1 MNKFA
6 ALMPVAAMLAAC
18 GSEPLIPDKS
28 VNISP
33 GFHPPLEAVV
43 GVVLVGVVAYYV
55 IDPLAPNWEVKIN
68 QLDETRVAI
77 NLRKKR
83 FSTGGDGEARE
94 VFRRRAQEIVDDNG
108 LVGYT
113 VVQYSESID
122 SETTF
127 ARRIARGVIV
137 VEKPPAPQTP
147 SS

>member
-6 ALMPVAAMLAAC
+6 ALVPVAAMLAAC
-18 GSEPLIPDKS
+18 GSDPLIPDE
-28 VNISP
+28 NLMLSP
-33 GFHPPLEAVV
+33 GFHPPVEDVV
-43 GVVLVGVVAYYV
+43 GALLVGVVAYYV
-55 IDPLAPNWEVKIN
+55 IDPLAPNWEVKIH

-83 FSTGGDGEARE
+83 FSTGGDGEARD

-108 LVGYT
+108 LAGYT
-113 VVQYSESID
+113 IVQYSESID

-137 VEKPPAPQTP
+137 VQKPQPPAPA
-147 SS
+147 S

>member
-1 MNKFA
+1 MNKIA
-6 ALMPVAAMLAAC
+6 ALVPVAAMLAAC
-18 GSEPLIPDKS
+18 GSEPLIPDEA

-55 IDPLAPNWEVKIN
+55 IDPVAPNWEVKIN

-108 LVGYT
+108 LAGYT
-113 VVQYSESID
+113 IVQYSESID

-137 VEKPPAPQTP
+137 VQKPPTP
-147 SS
+147 TPAS

>member
-6 ALMPVAAMLAAC
+6 ALVPVAAMLAAC
-18 GSEPLIPDKS
+18 GSEPLIPDKA

-43 GVVLVGVVAYYV
+43 GVVLVGVAAYYV

-77 NLRKKR
+77 DLRKKR
-83 FSTGGDGEARE
+83 FSTGGDGEARA
-94 VFRRRAQEIVDDNG
+94 VFLRRAQEIVDDNG
-108 LVGYT
+108 LAGYT
-113 VVQYSESID
+113 VLQYSESID

-127 ARRIARGVIV
+127 ARRIARGVIA
-137 VEKPPAPQTP
+137 VEKLPTPTPA
-147 SS
+147 S

>member
-1 MNKFA
+1 MKKFA
-6 ALMPVAAMLAAC
+6 ALVPVAAMLAAC
-18 GSEPLIPDKS
+18 GSEPLIPDEA

-108 LVGYT
+108 LAGYT
-113 VVQYSESID
+113 IVQYSEGVD

-127 ARRIARGVIV
+127 ARRMARGVIV
-137 VEKPPAPQTP
+137 VQKPPPATP
-147 SS
+147 AS

>member
-6 ALMPVAAMLAAC
+6 ALVPVAAMLAAC
-18 GSEPLIPDKS
+18 GSEPLIPDENLM
-28 VNISP
+28 VSP
-33 GFHPPLEAVV
+33 GFHPPVEDVL
-43 GVVLVGVVAYYV
+43 GVLLIGVVAYYV

-94 VFRRRAQEIVDDNG
+94 VFLRRAQEIVDDNG
-108 LVGYT
+108 LAGYT
-113 VVQYSESID
+113 VVQFSESVD

-137 VEKPPAPQTP
+137 VEKPPAPTP
-147 SS
+147 AS

>member
-6 ALMPVAAMLAAC
+6 ALVPVAAMLAAC
-18 GSEPLIPDKS
+18 GSEPLIPDEA

-68 QLDETRVAI
+68 QLDDTRVAI

-137 VEKPPAPQTP
+137 VEKPPAPQAP

>member
-6 ALMPVAAMLAAC
+6 ALIPVAAMLAAC
-18 GSEPLIPDKS
+18 GSEPLIPDEA

-43 GVVLVGVVAYYV
+43 GAVLVGVVAYYV

-68 QLDETRVAI
+68 QLDESRVAI
-77 NLRKKR
+77 DLRKKR

-108 LVGYT
+108 LAGYT
-113 VVQYSESID
+113 ILQFSESID

-127 ARRIARGVIV
+127 ARRRARGVIAV
-137 VEKPPAPQTP
+137 QKPQPPAPAG
-147 SS
+147 

>member
-1 MNKFA
+1 MKKFA
-6 ALMPVAAMLAAC
+6 ALVPVAAMLAAC
-18 GSEPLIPDKS
+18 GSEPLIPDEA

-55 IDPLAPNWEVKIN
+55 IDPLAPN

-108 LVGYT
+108 LAGYT
-113 VVQYSESID
+113 IVQYSEGVD

-127 ARRIARGVIV
+127 ARRMARGVIV
-137 VEKPPAPQTP
+137 VQKPPPATP
-147 SS
+147 AS